1 MRKIWKDLEVSES
14 EKQLAEE
21 IRNGGI
27 GKTLTDEELNLFQ
40 VEKEWDLEIDTT
52 VGKTLV
58 HMYQDGTDDKKR
70 PLFINIHGGGIV
82 LIIASFF
89 FSFFL

>member
-52 VGKTLV
+52 VGKSDAYNV
-58 HMYQDGTDDKKR
+58 
-70 PLFINIHGGGIV
+70 
-82 LIIASFF
+82 
-89 FSFFL
+89 

>member
-27 GKTLTDEELNLFQ
+27 GKTLTDEETKS
-40 VEKEWDLEIDTT
+40 VS
-52 VGKTLV
+52 GR
-58 HMYQDGTDDKKR
+58 KR
-70 PLFINIHGGGIV
+70 MG
-82 LIIASFF
+82 S
-89 FSFFL
+89 